1 MGTARA
7 SCLLLVCKSKKFDVS
22 FKFTQF
28 SKKRR
33 LDAYP
38 VPKKGVPEEVKIGR
52 TYTIFDFLKYVLG
65 ARPAIPR
72 TTRNLDFDPVILT

>member
-7 SCLLLVCKSKKFDVS
+7 SCLLLVCKSKKLNVS

-33 LDAYP
+33 SHAYGD
-38 VPKKGVPEEVKIGR
+38 PKQRVPEEVKIGR
-52 TYTIFDFLKYVLG
+52 TSTTFDFLKYVLG
-65 ARPAIPR
+65 ARHPNPR
-72 TTRNLDFDPVILT
+72 TTRNLDFDPLLLT